1 MNKQSNKTTGW
12 ALLLGSFLMF
22 ITMILHPT
30 GGGGFEGLLR
40 HANFAIIAHA
50 LAIFSIPFSAVG
62 FFGLAQRLD
71 ESQFLSRLA
80 LAMMLLGLV
89 AAMLAAALNG
99 LAQPMFALQ
108 YEGADETT
116 IDTLRPIFRY
126 NMALNHAFDYILI
139 AGMFFST
146 FLWSIAILRTQASAM
161 ADRFSKWLGYLGIAL
176 FVIGLISIVSGFYF
190 LDLHGFRIF
199 IFGWLIWIV
208 SVGGSILRK

>member
-1 MNKQSNKTTGW
+1 MNTQSNKTTAW

-22 ITMILHPT
+22 VTMILHPT

-40 HANFAIIAHA
+40 NANFAIIAHSV
-50 LAIFSIPFSAVG
+50 AIFSVPFSAIG

-71 ESQFLSRLA
+71 ESQLFSRLA
-80 LAMMLLGLV
+80 LAMMLLGLI
-89 AAMLAAALNG
+89 AAVLAAALNG
-99 LAQPMFALQ
+99 LAQPMFALE

-116 IDTLRPIFRY
+116 IDSLRPFFRY

-146 FLWSIAILRTQASAM
+146 FLWSIAILQTQAFA
-161 ADRFSKWLGYLGIAL
+161 KWFGYLGIAL
-176 FVIGLISIVSGFYF
+176 FLIGLISIVSGFYF

-199 IFGWLIWIV
+199 VFGWLIWIV
-208 SVGGSILRK
+208 SVGVSILRK